1 MRSLTDMAADLGV
14 STEQVLT
21 TLRVVASRAGIDEL
35 AAWATKEL
43 EGYGEKDELPTH
55 RRWQLTIVA
64 DLYNP
69 YQAFVPQAHVPIA
82 EKYRRTAAT
91 YCCREGVGQLE
102 DGLGDKLGNSVT
114 GVEHPNLAEI
124 VGASLQPGWTCVRA
138 HAEFSSMHLREIVN
152 RSRQTA
158 LTFCLKCE
166 KKGITLQYYGA
177 DDDSRTASEER
188 KMWSDLLR
196 QESTK
201 LALKDIWVVLRDNLF
216 TGS

>member
-35 AAWATKEL
+35 AAWAAKEL

-82 EKYRRTAAT
+82 EKYRRTATT

-124 VGASLQPGWTCVRA
+124 VGASLQLGWTCVRA

-158 LTFCLKCE
+158 LTFCLECE

-188 KMWSDLLR
+188 KTWSDLLR

-201 LALKDIWVVLRDNLF
+201 LALKDIWVIGVC
-216 TGS
+216 T

>member
-35 AAWATKEL
+35 AAWAAKEL

-82 EKYRRTAAT
+82 EKYRRTATT

-158 LTFCLKCE
+158 LTFCLECE

-188 KMWSDLLR
+188 KTWSDLLR

-201 LALKDIWVVLRDNLF
+201 LALKDIWVIGVC
-216 TGS
+216 T

>member
-35 AAWATKEL
+35 AAWAAKEL

-82 EKYRRTAAT
+82 EKYRRTATT

-158 LTFCLKCE
+158 LTFCLECE

-188 KMWSDLLR
+188 KTWSDLLR